1 MPASLSLTAPDS
13 MRTLPTRRA
22 TALAGSALLILLA
35 AACGDS
41 RVNALD
47 LGIGKD
53 SVLKIIGQGAPA
65 GDSLPNVYQHMQFFT
80 DSKLFDVYMFDP
92 KNRDKLDDPLVMDKE
107 LTPIILVEG
116 KLEGT
121 GWKYADELTQQ
132 YKLPIRTPVTVQK

>member
-1 MPASLSLTAPDS
+1 
-13 MRTLPTRRA
+13 MRTTTARRA
-22 TALAGSALLILLA
+22 TAFSGAALLLMLA
-35 AACGDS
+35 TACGDS

-80 DSKLFDVYMFDP
+80 DAKLFDVYMFDP
-92 KNRDKLDDPLVMDKE
+92 KNRDKLDDPLVLDKE
-107 LTPIILVEG
+107 LTPIVLVEG

-121 GWKYADELTQQ
+121 GWKYADELTQK
-132 YKLPIRTPVTVQK
+132 YNMPLRTPMTVRK

>member
-1 MPASLSLTAPDS
+1 V
-13 MRTLPTRRA
+13 RRA
-22 TALAGSALLILLA
+22 TLVASSTLLTLFV

-65 GDSLPNVYQHMQFFT
+65 GDTLPNVYQHMQFFT
-80 DSKLFDVYMFDP
+80 DSKMFDVYMFDP
-92 KNRDKLDDPLVMDKE
+92 KNRDKLDDPLVLDKE
-107 LTPIILVEG
+107 LTPVILVEG

-121 GWKYADELTQQ
+121 GWRYADELTQQ

>member
-1 MPASLSLTAPDS
+1 MKIASAR
-13 MRTLPTRRA
+13 RT
-22 TALAGSALLILLA
+22 TALTGSALLVLLA

-65 GDSLPNVYQHMQFFT
+65 GDSLPNVYQHMQFFI
-80 DSKLFDVYMFDP
+80 DSKLFDVYMYDP
-92 KNRDKLDDPLVMDKE
+92 KNRDKLDDPLVTDKE

-132 YKLPIRTPVTVQK
+132 FKLPIRTPVTVRR